1 MADTRLQSQQGQQA
15 GKIKDID
22 YIKIEMKTLYMSKNL
37 MTMEISSGLWIWPIR
52 ECRVLL
58 SSSPMF

>member
-22 YIKIEMKTLYMSKNL
+22 YIKLEMKTLYMSKNVR
-37 MTMEISSGLWIWPIR
+37 MEISSGLSIGPIR
-52 ECRVLL
+52 ECRV
-58 SSSPMF
+58 